1 MDYNISIR
9 EKTFVQYLQLE
20 ECGIVVKVSFLL
32 KKCVILLNFY
42 TLLFMISGSGSFSNV
57 TMQSFYD

>member
-1 MDYNISIR
+1 MDYDISRR
-9 EKTFVQYLQLE
+9 EKTIVQYLQLE

-42 TLLFMISGSGSFSNV
+42 TLLFMISVSGSFSNV